1 MYVGPEIKGDGTVRA
16 GLPNDTLD
24 NQLSDSFVEFHYH
37 ICLFIMLYLPAIM
50 SVYFLVAFGQ

>member
-1 MYVGPEIKGDGTVRA
+1 MYFGPEIKGDGTVWA

-37 ICLFIMLYLPAIM
+37 ISLFIMLYLPAII